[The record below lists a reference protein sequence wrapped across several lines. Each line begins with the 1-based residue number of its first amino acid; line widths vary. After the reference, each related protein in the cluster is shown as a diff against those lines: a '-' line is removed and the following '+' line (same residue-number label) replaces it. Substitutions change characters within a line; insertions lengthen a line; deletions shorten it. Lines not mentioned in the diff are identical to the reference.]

1 MAREVSTDM
10 MQFVS
15 QHGEGVAS
23 YQTQPGIY
31 GRNSCPVVPG
41 WDSAG
46 RRDHGTQLGP
56 LAGWPVS
63 RRRWGAA
70 WAGGCWSWWTRPGL
84 GAGLAWDESGGV
96 AEGGGWAE
104 RRDWWPDWPA
114 IGAVGGAGRGGA
126 GLDLGAGPGLEGRN
140 WSGSGVKGPGP
151 NPSGFPTLRLG

>member
-1 MAREVSTDM
+1 MAREVLTDM

-63 RRRWGAA
+63 RCRWGAA
-70 WAGGCWSWWTRPGL
+70 WAGGCWCWWARPGL

-96 AEGGGWAE
+96 AEGGAGLT
-104 RRDWWPDWPA
+104 
-114 IGAVGGAGRGGA
+114 GGTGGRTGLRLELWAGRGAA
-126 GLDLGAGPGLEGRN
+126 GR
-140 WSGSGVKGPGP
+140 V
-151 NPSGFPTLRLG
+151 